1 VLSYA
6 AFDEQG
12 TARTPSP
19 YLEEAVAHLA
29 PVARREV
36 RLSELFAGPADAV
49 AERDLVAIVA
59 DGLPRGDP
67 VAAALY
73 ARAAVSRDLLARP
86 RRLALARARPV
97 RAVPA
102 DPAARLS
109 PTSIN
114 DFAKCPYLQMMR
126 VLKARRSREQ
136 ALDPLTRGSIVHAA
150 LERLA
155 QEPDAGGDA
164 ACADA
169 VFDEVFAEHTA
180 GLRVGL
186 DAEGDARMLRMMVR
200 RAAARLRESPV
211 DVVEEMFELPL
222 GDVTLNGR
230 IDRIDAYPGGRLVR
244 DYKTGAN
251 VDLQSVQ
258 LDAYL
263 LAVPD
268 ARGAVFER
276 LAKGDTLGFVAPS
289 LRAMVPGK
297 GVEEIS
303 PAALEERRVAARAR
317 IAEVAAAVRAG
328 ALAVRPRDPESCTRT
343 KCDGFD
349 LCRVARG
356 RWLVRRA
363 REAKGRG
370 EA

>member
-1 VLSYA
+1 
-6 AFDEQG
+6 
-12 TARTPSP
+12 
-19 YLEEAVAHLA
+19 
-29 PVARREV
+29 
-36 RLSELFAGPADAV
+36 
-49 AERDLVAIVA
+49 
-59 DGLPRGDP
+59 
-67 VAAALY
+67 
-73 ARAAVSRDLLARP
+73 
-86 RRLALARARPV
+86 
-97 RAVPA
+97 
-102 DPAARLS
+102 
-109 PTSIN
+109 
-114 DFAKCPYLQMMR
+114 
-126 VLKARRSREQ
+126 
-136 ALDPLTRGSIVHAA
+136 
-150 LERLA
+150 
-155 QEPDAGGDA
+155 
-164 ACADA
+164 
-169 VFDEVFAEHTA
+169 
-180 GLRVGL
+180 
-186 DAEGDARMLRMMVR
+186 MMVR